1 VETQNAELRIQL
13 KKTEELMKGMELEAT
28 TKSHSLQFL
37 QETIRK
43 KDETI
48 R

>member
-1 VETQNAELRIQL
+1 
-13 KKTEELMKGMELEAT
+13 MKGMEVEAT
-28 TKSHSLQFL
+28 TKSHSLQLL